1 MPLGQPGHNP
11 GVVAVQLFGIIA
23 GGQQLVKLA
32 DAGRVGPVPF
42 EGFLEHALHAV
53 VVAIF
58 QVHIQIGI
66 KPAAAIPLVL
76 VSFRDL
82 VLKV

>member
-1 MPLGQPGHNP
+1 
-11 GVVAVQLFGIIA
+11 VVAVQLFGIIA
-23 GGQQLVKLA
+23 GGQQLVELA
-32 DAGRVGPVPF
+32 DAGRVGPVSF
-42 EGFLEHALHAV
+42 EGFLEHALHTV
-53 VVAIF
+53 VVAVF

-76 VSFRDL
+76 VGFRDL